1 MAAYAKLGCRLIL
14 DALVDASYL
23 IALGYPRDK
32 NHLAA
37 KEFAEQAEIELLI
50 PDVVLV
56 EAIYNLQRL
65 GGSRAAVRFSN
76 RLIEQSPQ
84 FVPLTVPDF
93 ARAIAIMQTYQDAEL
108 DFVDCCLTALAERL
122 NITRICTF
130 DRRDFSMI
138 RPAHTAYFEL
148 LP

>member
-1 MAAYAKLGCRLIL
+1 MVIMS
-14 DALVDASYL
+14 DTLVDASYL
-23 IALGYPRDK
+23 VALGYPKDR
-32 NHLAA
+32 NHIKA
-37 KEFAEQAEIELLI
+37 KQFSVEHDGDLLI

-65 GGSRAAVRFSN
+65 GGIAATVAFSKL
-76 RLIEQSPQ
+76 LIAQSPQ
-84 FVPLTVPDF
+84 FVILTLADF
-93 ARAIAIMQTYQDAEL
+93 TRAVALMERYQDAEL

-122 NITRICTF
+122 AITHICTF

-138 RPAHTAYFEL
+138 RPNHIEYFEL

>member
-1 MAAYAKLGCRLIL
+1 MTN
-14 DALVDASYL
+14 ALVDASYL
-23 IALGYPRDK
+23 VALGYPRDR
-32 NHLAA
+32 HH
-37 KEFAEQAEIELLI
+37 EQAKQFAQTRHFAQMPIGELLI

-65 GGSRAAVRFSN
+65 GGTQAAVRFGELLVAQASE
-76 RLIEQSPQ
+76 L
-84 FVPLTVPDF
+84 VPLSSDDL
-93 ARAIAIMQTYQDAEL
+93 ARAMAIMRRYRDADL

-122 NITRICTF
+122 EITRICTF

-138 RPAHTAYFEL
+138 RPRHVEYFEL

>member
-1 MAAYAKLGCRLIL
+1 MMPDGMP
-14 DALVDASYL
+14 DMLVDASYL
-23 IALGYPRDK
+23 VALGYPRDR
-32 NHLAA
+32 NHAKAKQFAA
-37 KEFAEQAEIELLI
+37 EHDSGLLI

-65 GGSRAAVRFSN
+65 GSTPATVQFSTL
-76 RLIEQSPQ
+76 LIEQSPR
-84 FVPLTVPDF
+84 FGPLTVMDF
-93 ARAIAIMQTYQDAEL
+93 ARAIALMDRYRDAEL

-138 RPAHTAYFEL
+138 RPQHTEYFDL

>member
-1 MAAYAKLGCRLIL
+1 MPDI
-14 DALVDASYL
+14 LVDASYL
-23 IALGYPRDK
+23 VALGYPRDR
-32 NHLAA
+32 NHLKAKRFAA
-37 KEFAEQAEIELLI
+37 EHETGLLI

-65 GGSRAAVRFSN
+65 GSTAATVAYAKL
-76 RLIEQSPQ
+76 LIAQSPQ
-84 FVPLTVPDF
+84 FIPLTVTDF
-93 ARAIAIMQTYQDAEL
+93 ARAVALMDRYRDAEL

-122 NITRICTF
+122 DITRICTF

-138 RPAHTAYFEL
+138 RPNHTEYFEL